1 MKVMKQLLLFG
12 LPVLMVLTFSSCKED
27 DVNPVTPIILAEEGE
42 KTFIKSLE
50 LYYYGKSINIWDE
63 CQRVVGEDGQVDYT
77 VYQPKKYDKTDF
89 VNVSFNLNA
98 NAEKEFSNVNFKL
111 KVDMNKQSVD
121 EIEEAFRDGEALTS
135 TNLILMLGNW

>member
-12 LPVLMVLTFSSCKED
+12 LPVFMVLAFSSCKED
-27 DVNPVTPIILAEEGE
+27 DVNPDAPILLVEEGE

-63 CQRVVGEDGQVDYT
+63 CQRVVGEDGEVDYT

-98 NAEKEFSNVNFKL
+98 AAERDFNNINFKL

-121 EIEEAFRDGEALTS
+121 EIEEAFRDGESLTA